1 MSKGMSKSTAII
13 QRLLEERRQYE
24 AWIARLNSS
33 ADATPGNVRA
43 RVREDYEARLVAVME
58 ELKAHAESARL
69 AIQEKRYMRG
79 ELQKKEAHSVGEY
92 DESQWEQVHQDVLA
106 ELVSVREDLQAVEAD
121 IQKLEELDALVR
133 NRPTPRPAAAPAPT
147 PPARPATPS
156 IIIQEPPV
164 PQEPPARP
172 AQVDELEF
180 IKSVTE
186 DDTGAAP
193 SPRRASGAQFQPT
206 IPSDPP
212 RAAAPP
218 SQRAANPVPAPIV
231 PDPSA
236 AGDEEVERTLRCKQ
250 CGTMNLPSV
259 ARRRQAKL
267 LGELSNNGRKSGL
280 VSCRVIVMD
289 QILSGGAI
297 EQPRGHPIRRTR
309 LLGRRGGAHA
319 LEGGSERGALSTVT
333 YLAGAPLAHRLLR
346 RLDSRHSRPPREARK
361 IEGKCRSVKALRR

>member
-1 MSKGMSKSTAII
+1 MPKGPSKSTAII

-69 AIQEKRYMRG
+69 AIQEKRHMRG
-79 ELQKKEAHSVGEY
+79 ELQKKEALAAEKLTETELRHSVGEY
-92 DESQWEQVHQDVLA
+92 DETQWDQVHQDVLA

-133 NRPTPRPAAAPAPT
+133 NRPAPRPAPAPT
-147 PPARPATPS
+147 PAPQARPAPPHATP
-156 IIIQEPPV
+156 QAPPDN
-164 PQEPPARP
+164 A

-193 SPRRASGAQFQPT
+193 SPRRASGAQFQPS
-206 IPSDPP
+206 IPGDPP

-218 SQRAANPVPAPIV
+218 SQRAANPLPAPVV
-231 PDPSA
+231 PEPSA
-236 AGDEEVERTLRCKQ
+236 APDDEEAAKTLRCKD
-250 CGTMNLPSV
+250 CGTMNLPTEWYCG
-259 ARRRQAKL
+259 QCG
-267 LGELSNNGRKSGL
+267 GELAA
-280 VSCRVIVMD
+280 V
-289 QILSGGAI
+289 
-297 EQPRGHPIRRTR
+297 
-309 LLGRRGGAHA
+309 
-319 LEGGSERGALSTVT
+319 
-333 YLAGAPLAHRLLR
+333 
-346 RLDSRHSRPPREARK
+346 
-361 IEGKCRSVKALRR
+361 

>member
-1 MSKGMSKSTAII
+1 MSKGMSKSTTII

-79 ELQKKEAHSVGEY
+79 ELQKKEALAAEKLTETELRHSVGEY

-133 NRPTPRPAAAPAPT
+133 NRPAPRPATAPAPVPPARHAAPAVT
-147 PPARPATPS
+147 PDLPLIPL
-156 IIIQEPPV
+156 
-164 PQEPPARP
+164 EPPAKP

-193 SPRRASGAQFQPT
+193 SPRRASGAQFQPN
-206 IPSDPP
+206 IPSDSP
-212 RAAAPP
+212 RAAVPP

-236 AGDEEVERTLRCKQ
+236 AGDEEAERTLRCKQ
-250 CGTMNLPSV
+250 CGTMNLPTEWYCGQCGV
-259 ARRRQAKL
+259 Q
-267 LGELSNNGRKSGL
+267 
-280 VSCRVIVMD
+280 
-289 QILSGGAI
+289 
-297 EQPRGHPIRRTR
+297 
-309 LLGRRGGAHA
+309 
-319 LEGGSERGALSTVT
+319 
-333 YLAGAPLAHRLLR
+333 
-346 RLDSRHSRPPREARK
+346 LDA
-361 IEGKCRSVKALRR
+361 V

>member
-79 ELQKKEAHSVGEY
+79 ELQKKEALAAEKLTETELRHSVGEY

-133 NRPTPRPAAAPAPT
+133 NRPAPRPAAAPAPA
-147 PPARPATPS
+147 PPARPAAPAITRDLPL
-156 IIIQEPPV
+156 IPLEPPV
-164 PQEPPARP
+164 KP

-236 AGDEEVERTLRCKQ
+236 AGDEEGGRRPRCKQ
-250 CGTMNLPSV
+250 CGTMNLPTGGDF
-259 ARRRQAKL
+259 
-267 LGELSNNGRKSGL
+267 GECGVQLDR
-280 VSCRVIVMD
+280 VS
-289 QILSGGAI
+289 
-297 EQPRGHPIRRTR
+297 
-309 LLGRRGGAHA
+309 
-319 LEGGSERGALSTVT
+319 
-333 YLAGAPLAHRLLR
+333 
-346 RLDSRHSRPPREARK
+346 
-361 IEGKCRSVKALRR
+361 

>member
-79 ELQKKEAHSVGEY
+79 ELQKKEALAAEKLTETELRHSVGEY

-106 ELVSVREDLQAVEAD
+106 ELVSVREDLQAVEVD

-133 NRPTPRPAAAPAPT
+133 NRPAPRPAAAPAPA
-147 PPARPATPS
+147 PPARPAAPAVTLDLPL
-156 IIIQEPPV
+156 IPL
-164 PQEPPARP
+164 EPPAKP

-193 SPRRASGAQFQPT
+193 SPGRASGAQFQPT

-231 PDPSA
+231 PDPAA
-236 AGDEEVERTLRCKQ
+236 AGDEEAERTLRCKQ
-250 CGTMNLPSV
+250 CGTMNLPTEWYCGQCGV
-259 ARRRQAKL
+259 Q
-267 LGELSNNGRKSGL
+267 
-280 VSCRVIVMD
+280 
-289 QILSGGAI
+289 
-297 EQPRGHPIRRTR
+297 
-309 LLGRRGGAHA
+309 
-319 LEGGSERGALSTVT
+319 
-333 YLAGAPLAHRLLR
+333 
-346 RLDSRHSRPPREARK
+346 LDA
-361 IEGKCRSVKALRR
+361 V